1 MQLGSNANCTK
12 NICCRVFA
20 DSPPADQITDPA
32 LPFGN
37 SHCDSP
43 PSLAQTLL
51 NAMTDKSLIGDVEF
65 AIFTGDVVEGK
76 SNSLM
81 ISCQLNAGC
90 EGDTWLV
97 NQTYLQHL
105 SITYL
110 VL

>member
-37 SHCDSP
+37 SKCDSP

-51 NAMTDKSLIGDVEF
+51 DAMTDKKLIGDVDF
-65 AIFTGDVVEGK
+65 AIFTGDVVEGDSMVLLVHK
-76 SNSLM
+76 TNTSLSQRRRYM
-81 ISCQLNAGC
+81 AG
-90 EGDTWLV
+90 EPNVRET
-97 NQTYLQHL
+97 
-105 SITYL
+105 
-110 VL
+110 

>member
-37 SHCDSP
+37 SKCDSP

-51 NAMTDKSLIGDVEF
+51 DAMTNKKFIGDVEF
-65 AIFTGDVVEGK
+65 AIFTGDVVEGD
-76 SNSLM
+76 SIDLFSHETDTNHRH
-81 ISCQLNAGC
+81 AG
-90 EGDTWLV
+90 DIWLV
-97 NQTYLQHL
+97 TTRPGKP
-105 SITYL
+105 ITLYGS
-110 VL
+110 